1 MTFPY
6 NETQEQIRQNMV
18 SRMGDT
24 VSTNEGS
31 FGDLI
36 ARAVSYEIWRFYEQL
51 RALTAIAFPD
61 SDSGLYLEKRC
72 AEYGIT
78 RKQADYALVTLTFT
92 GSVGTNI
99 PKGTTAQAD
108 DGLTFDTLSSA
119 VIQDSGTVDILS
131 KATNTGSLYNVSE
144 NKITTLLT
152 SINGVS
158 SVTNKQS
165 ASGGLD
171 TETDLALY
179 ERLNIRRQSKASSG
193 NTADY
198 IQWALAVEGVGA
210 CRAIELWDGANTV
223 LVVIASPELLPVEDE
238 VCKNVHAYI
247 ETQRPVGAIPTVKS
261 AEAVTLNINAEIT
274 LENNAQI
281 ESIKSEFIKQVN
293 AYLKDIAWN
302 EDTVVYSRILY
313 RLLGIA
319 GVSDYKSL
327 TINGDTQNITLQDTN
342 IPTIGEVNII
352 DTANS

>member
-6 NETQEQIRQNMV
+6 NETQEQIRQNIV

-36 ARAVSYEIWRFYEQL
+36 ARAVSYEIWRFYDQL
-51 RALTAIAFPD
+51 RALTGIAFPD
-61 SDSGLYLEKRC
+61 ENSGLYLEKRC

-78 RKQADYALVTLTFT
+78 RKQADYAGVTLTFT
-92 GSVGTNI
+92 GSVGVTI
-99 PKGTTAQAD
+99 PKGTTAQTD
-108 DGLTFDTLSSA
+108 DGLTFDTLTVA
-119 VIQDSGTVDILS
+119 VIPEGGTVDVLAR
-131 KATNTGSLYNVSE
+131 ATNTGDLYNVPE
-144 NKITTLLT
+144 NKITKLLT

-158 SVTNKQS
+158 SVTNKEP

-179 ERLNIRRQSKASSG
+179 ERLNLRRQSKAASG

-198 IQWALAVEGVGA
+198 VQWALAVDGVGA
-210 CRAIELWDGANTV
+210 ARATELWDGANTV
-223 LVVIASPELLPVEDE
+223 LVTIASPELLPVEDE
-238 VCKNVHAYI
+238 VCTDVHTYI

-261 AEAVTLNINAEIT
+261 AEAVTLNINAEIV
-274 LENNAQI
+274 LESNAQP
-281 ESIKSEFIKQVN
+281 ESIKSEFKEQVN

-327 TINGDTQNITLQDTN
+327 TINGDTQNIALQDTN
-342 IPTIGEVNII
+342 IPTIGEVNISE
-352 DTANS
+352 TANT